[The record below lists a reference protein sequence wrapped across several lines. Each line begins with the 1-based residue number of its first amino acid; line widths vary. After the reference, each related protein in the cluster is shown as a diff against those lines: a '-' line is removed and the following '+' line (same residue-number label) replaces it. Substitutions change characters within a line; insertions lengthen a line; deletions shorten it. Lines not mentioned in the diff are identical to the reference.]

1 MSELRWILLGC
12 GALLLGAIFVWGRRS
27 RGQAA
32 SQSDHSSHIRMDP
45 PKGHHEGD
53 GETEDAAVVA
63 GNPEPVANRWEAEEW
78 ANTVADLPE
87 IRMDSHQSFN
97 DPMIATIADEEEAV
111 LPPADFGVA
120 TEPNLDD
127 PLALSQASRDRPD
140 AARVAAPSPREPAR
154 SPKLTDKRKII
165 ALRLS
170 AVLPERYHGSQLRAA
185 LESLGLR
192 HGRYGIFHR
201 LDGDGNGTSI
211 VSVASM
217 VEPGAFD
224 LATMADSPFAGV
236 TLFAM
241 LPGPLPGDEMCDQ
254 IFDCASRLEAMLGG
268 VLHDE
273 RGAPLTDQR
282 IAAIRDEVLDFEHS
296 LGAGVQQP

>member
-1 MSELRWILLGC
+1 MSELRWILLGF
-12 GALLLGAIFVWGRRS
+12 GVVLLGGIFLWGRRS

-32 SQSDHSSHIRMDP
+32 NVSDNGSHARMDP
-45 PKGHHEGD
+45 PMSQQERHASADEP
-53 GETEDAAVVA
+53 AAA
-63 GNPEPVANRWEAEEW
+63 EPAPDRVANRWEDEEW
-78 ANTVADLPE
+78 TNTVADLPE
-87 IRMDSHQSFN
+87 IRLDAGQSFE
-97 DPMIATIADEEEAV
+97 DPLVETTADEEAV
-111 LPPADFGVA
+111 LPPEDYGVA
-120 TEPNLDD
+120 TEPNLEE
-127 PLALSQASRDRPD
+127 PAV
-140 AARVAAPSPREPAR
+140 ARVAAREQAVAAKPAATSSRDPAR

-170 AVLPERYHGSQLRAA
+170 AVAPGRYPGSQLRTA

-201 LDGDGNGTSI
+201 LDVSGASI

-241 LPGPLPGDEMCDQ
+241 LPGPLPGSEMCDQ
-254 IFDCASRLEAMLGG
+254 IFDCARQLEAVLGG
-268 VLHDE
+268 TLHDE
-273 RGAPLTDQR
+273 RGALLTDDR
-282 IAAIRDEVLDFEHS
+282 MEAIRDEVLDFEHL
-296 LGAGVQQP
+296 LGTSAQQP

>member
-12 GALLLGAIFVWGRRS
+12 GVLLLGGIFLWGRRS
-27 RGQAA
+27 RGQVA
-32 SQSDHSSHIRMDP
+32 SSSDHSSHSRVDP
-45 PKGHHEGD
+45 PMAQPEGHEEAEARGEAEGSPD
-53 GETEDAAVVA
+53 PD
-63 GNPEPVANRWEAEEW
+63 ANRWNEEEW
-78 ANTVADLPE
+78 TNTVADLPV
-87 IRMDSHQSFN
+87 IRMDSHEAFE
-97 DPMIATIADEEEAV
+97 DPMIETTADEEEAV
-111 LPPADFGVA
+111 LLPAEYGVE
-120 TEPNLDD
+120 TEPNVEVAMTPRADKRAD
-127 PLALSQASRDRPD
+127 PA
-140 AARVAAPSPREPAR
+140 AAPPAASATREPAR

-170 AVLPERYHGSQLRAA
+170 AVPPDRYAGSELRSA

-201 LDGDGNGTSI
+201 LDPNGVSI

-241 LPGPLPGDEMCDQ
+241 LPGPLPGREMCDQ
-254 IFDCASRLEAMLGG
+254 IFDCARQLEIRMGG
-268 VLHDE
+268 ALHDE
-273 RGAPLTDQR
+273 RGAALTDQR
-282 IAAIRDEVLDFEHS
+282 IEAIRDEVLDFEHLLGTS
-296 LGAGVQQP
+296 LQQP